1 MRWQS
6 LLRPWNR
13 SAPGPR
19 LTAIFVSPSAG
30 APMQSLSAADAV
42 PGEGLVG
49 DRYYAGSGHWHP
61 VESCQVTLLS
71 ADDLERARR
80 RLPVALNHGEH
91 RRNLV
96 ISGLRTKALEG
107 RRFRIGTVRFEYWK
121 PRPPCGYINQVTGEN
136 MARALGRNSGVC
148 LLVLEG
154 GRLEVG
160 DAVMLEPPETG

>member
-1 MRWQS
+1 
-6 LLRPWNR
+6 
-13 SAPGPR
+13 
-19 LTAIFVSPSAG
+19 
-30 APMQSLSAADAV
+30 MQSLSAADAV
-42 PGEGLVG
+42 TGEGLVG
-49 DRYYAGSGHWHP
+49 DRYYRGSGHWHP

-71 ADDLERARR
+71 ADDLERAHR

-96 ISGLRTKALEG
+96 ISGMRTKALEG

-160 DAVMLEPPETG
+160 DAVMLEPPETV